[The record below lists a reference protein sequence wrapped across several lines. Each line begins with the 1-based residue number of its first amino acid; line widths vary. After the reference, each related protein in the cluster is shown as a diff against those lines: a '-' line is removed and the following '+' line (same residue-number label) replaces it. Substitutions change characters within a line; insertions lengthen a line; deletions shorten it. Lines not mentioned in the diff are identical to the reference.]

1 MKQTSQGYI
10 VAFDRSRLNLRILQN
25 ALNKRHIK
33 MFGTDNLFRLLN
45 YIKELKIDALLI
57 TIHHN
62 DKPANAL
69 LEELSKH
76 NLHFPLIL
84 LKPQKLALSQNIQA
98 AHYLSEADSAKRL
111 LNILESYSLGSKR
124 HRIMLLNKYAPNA
137 ESFCDLIPELN
148 DSNCFEVHSSAA
160 AQQYLQKNSPD
171 VICVEYGQKFVP
183 APHLLHRP
191 HIFYVDRQQDIAE
204 IRKFLQ

>member
-10 VAFDRSRLNLRILQN
+10 VAFDRSRLNLKILQN
-25 ALNKRHIK
+25 ALSKRHIK

-45 YIKELKIDALLI
+45 YINELKIDALLI
-57 TIHHN
+57 TVHHN

-69 LEELSKH
+69 LEELSKP
-76 NLHFPLIL
+76 NIRFPLII
-84 LKPQKLALSQNIQA
+84 LKPQKLTLHQNIQA

-111 LNILESYSLGSKR
+111 LNILESYSLGCKQ
-124 HRIMLLNKYAPNA
+124 HRVMLLNKYSPNT
-137 ESFCDLIPELN
+137 ESFCTLIPELN
-148 DSNCFEVHSSAA
+148 DSNCFEVHNQNAA
-160 AQQYLQKNSPD
+160 RQYLEKNSPD
-171 VICVEYGQKFVP
+171 VICVEYGQHFTPV
-183 APHLLHRP
+183 PHLMNRP

>member
-1 MKQTSQGYI
+1 MKHTAQGYI
-10 VAFDRSRLNLRILQN
+10 VAFDRSLLNLSILQKV
-25 ALNKRHIK
+25 LKKRHIK
-33 MFGTDNLFRLLN
+33 TFGTNNLFRLLN
-45 YIKELKIDALLI
+45 YLNELKTDALLV
-57 TIHHN
+57 
-62 DKPANAL
+62 
-69 LEELSKH
+69 
-76 NLHFPLIL
+76 
-84 LKPQKLALSQNIQA
+84 
-98 AHYLSEADSAKRL
+98 
-111 LNILESYSLGSKR
+111 NILESYSLGSKR

>member
-148 DSNCFEVHSSAA
+148 DSNCFEVHSSVA

>member
-98 AHYLSEADSAKRL
+98 SH
-111 LNILESYSLGSKR
+111 
-124 HRIMLLNKYAPNA
+124 
-137 ESFCDLIPELN
+137 
-148 DSNCFEVHSSAA
+148 
-160 AQQYLQKNSPD
+160 
-171 VICVEYGQKFVP
+171 
-183 APHLLHRP
+183 
-191 HIFYVDRQQDIAE
+191 
-204 IRKFLQ
+204 

>member
-1 MKQTSQGYI
+1 MKHTAQGYI
-10 VAFDRSRLNLRILQN
+10 VAFDRSLLNLSILQKV
-25 ALNKRHIK
+25 LKKRHIK
-33 MFGTDNLFRLLN
+33 TFGTNNLFRLLN
-45 YIKELKIDALLI
+45 YLNELKTDALLV
-57 TIHHN
+57 TVHHN
-62 DKPANAL
+62 DKPAQAL
-69 LEELSKH
+69 LNELSKH
-76 NLHFPLIL
+76 DFSFPLIV
-84 LKPQKLALSQNIQA
+84 LKPQKLTLPINNKA
-98 AHYLSEADSAKRL
+98 AHYLSEADSSAKL
-111 LNILESYSLGSKR
+111 VNILESYSLGSKR